1 MASGRRVPDL
11 VVPLLLMRKVPPLL
25 TVRLAASSVPA
36 DSNIKRPPLTTMAP
50 VKPAPEA
57 PVRLRFPKPL
67 APLRARVPDPVKIP
81 AYVPAVRP
89 MVRLLE
95 PSATVPTTRPD
106 VALPPAR
113 PPMVSWLISWKVLA

>member
-1 MASGRRVPDL
+1 MVAFWSVRIQRPAGIVVVLEEPSAELRVTGMASGRRVPDL

-67 APLRARVPDPVKIP
+67 APLRVMVPDPVKIP
-81 AYVPAVRP
+81 A
-89 MVRLLE
+89 
-95 PSATVPTTRPD
+95 
-106 VALPPAR
+106 
-113 PPMVSWLISWKVLA
+113 